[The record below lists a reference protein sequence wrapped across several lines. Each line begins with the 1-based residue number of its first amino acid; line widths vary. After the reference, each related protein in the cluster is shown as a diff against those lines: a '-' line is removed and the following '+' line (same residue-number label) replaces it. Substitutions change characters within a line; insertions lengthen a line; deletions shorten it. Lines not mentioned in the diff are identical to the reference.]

1 MEYYSALRKGIL
13 THATAW
19 MNLKDIMVNEINQSK
34 KTLYNSTY
42 MRYLK

>member
-13 THATAW
+13 THAAVW

-34 KTLYNSTY
+34 KKNCTTPLT
-42 MRYLK
+42 